1 MTHRPEL
8 HVTPEIGILDA
19 PAGALF
25 DGTTWHLFHQFRPKA
40 TAPSRWAHDYA
51 TTDPFNWEICDDV
64 IAPQGDEIRL
74 RAGSITSDGK
84 TTRLYF
90 TSITNEGDS
99 IHLAEITDLD
109 ATTYDVNDDATATD
123 PHVTRLGQVVADQG
137 GYTNFR
143 SPCVVP
149 NWVTADDRDE
159 GHSGWIMLAVTGDM
173 DEPTL
178 VILDSENGTDWELRG
193 PLKVVGNSG
202 IEGERLVAPRI
213 IRLRDEIDQNVYDI
227 LIVTIEIGGIDRSGY
242 LVGKLHNNIFTVV
255 SSFTRIDYGHDFTRP
270 RNTNYTSHLNS
281 SVAPEHRY
289 SHAHVFGLMNG
300 IGRLDDATTHL
311 SFREEQWA
319 NCLSL
324 PRRMTLQGGKIYHTP
339 VAGLPDAIRDSDHAI
354 MWTGLLDV
362 PLGEKVTVELV
373 DTTGNIAAKIT
384 HYGDLLELDR
394 SMNPHHEGDD
404 IAVAPLTED
413 DTDSV
418 TIIVD
423 GSTVEVF
430 ADGGQIAMASR
441 VYFNGYCEAFTPQAS
456 DGADILRSDVTKPL
470 G

>member
-51 TTDPFNWEICDDV
+51 TTAPFNWEICDDV

-74 RAGSITSDGK
+74 RAGSVTSDGN

-109 ATTYDVNDDATATD
+109 ATTYDVNDDATTTD

-178 VILDSENGTDWELRG
+178 VILYSENGTDWELRG

-202 IEGERLVAPRI
+202 I
-213 IRLRDEIDQNVYDI
+213 
-227 LIVTIEIGGIDRSGY
+227 DRSGY

-255 SSFTRIDYGHDFTRP
+255 SPFTRIDYGHDFTRP

>member
-40 TAPSRWAHDYA
+40 TAPSCWAHDYA
-51 TTDPFNWEICDDV
+51 TTAPFNWEICDDV

-74 RAGSITSDGK
+74 RAGSVTSDGN

-109 ATTYDVNDDATATD
+109 ATTYDVNDDATTTD
-123 PHVTRLGQVVADQG
+123 PHVTRLGQVVTDQG

-255 SSFTRIDYGHDFTRP
+255 SPSPASTTDT
-270 RNTNYTSHLNS
+270 TS
-281 SVAPEHRY
+281 P
-289 SHAHVFGLMNG
+289 
-300 IGRLDDATTHL
+300 
-311 SFREEQWA
+311 
-319 NCLSL
+319 
-324 PRRMTLQGGKIYHTP
+324 
-339 VAGLPDAIRDSDHAI
+339 DHA
-354 MWTGLLDV
+354 T
-362 PLGEKVTVELV
+362 P
-373 DTTGNIAAKIT
+373 TTPPTSAAAWPPNT
-384 HYGDLLELDR
+384 ATATPT
-394 SMNPHHEGDD
+394 SS
-404 IAVAPLTED
+404 
-413 DTDSV
+413 DS
-418 TIIVD
+418 
-423 GSTVEVF
+423 
-430 ADGGQIAMASR
+430 
-441 VYFNGYCEAFTPQAS
+441 
-456 DGADILRSDVTKPL
+456 
-470 G
+470 